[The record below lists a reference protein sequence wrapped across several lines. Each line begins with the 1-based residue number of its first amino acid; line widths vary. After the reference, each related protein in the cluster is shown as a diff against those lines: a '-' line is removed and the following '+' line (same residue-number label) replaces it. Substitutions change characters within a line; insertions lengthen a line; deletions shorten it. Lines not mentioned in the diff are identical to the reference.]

1 MLLQW
6 SLHKWQYHGFWVPL
20 PYKRKRVVFMSVLV
34 VFTVACL
41 WVRQKKNLNPES
53 FLCKLWLLNCQ
64 QELQTKSLLPQV
76 RKKSGRNK
84 FLQCQGIYL
93 ESGKKWNFELI
104 GGHSS
109 CCDPFHNERWWHSFL
124 LEFDVRF
131 STLQAHAI
139 KFCGSIPCFLHQC
152 PLLLTPFLLHL

>member
-1 MLLQW
+1 MTIPWFLSTITLQEKAGCIYV
-6 SLHKWQYHGFWVPL
+6 SFSGFH
-20 PYKRKRVVFMSVLV
+20 RSVFVSK
-34 VFTVACL
+34 T
-41 WVRQKKNLNPES
+41 KKNLNPES
-53 FLCKLWLLNCQ
+53 FLWKLWLLNCQ